1 MTNQPDGREKMS
13 TSILITI
20 ATLLL
25 TLNLSIDSVQ
35 VFLHGLKL
43 GRNANLP
50 QQETVIP
57 PRGKD

>member
-1 MTNQPDGREKMS
+1 MS